1 MMFEDSL
8 PGIKRFLAGA
18 ARSAARFGLLSGL
31 MAAFVTHFGR
41 MSASAAAGA
50 VRTRARHRAAVIRFL
65 DKAGITSDWSVLS
78 RCAEL
83 LLAGESARA
92 GWVFIV
98 DQTLCSQQGAK
109 TENTVGHGNFRPRS
123 RKSARHQKKWARRS
137 CHTFVM
143 GLLLTPGGLRLPCFR
158 SHRTRD
164 CCRERGLDYRTQ
176 TQLAAELIRN
186 SPAPDGPE
194 TVMLGDTSFDAAVIR
209 AACRDRGWT
218 WIVPV
223 NPERMLAGARP
234 RRRVSSLA
242 EGLDAEGFAPVR
254 LVPGKGRRAAQ
265 RRAARCRTGPRSKT
279 RTYYVHGESRD
290 VRSVGRVQLV
300 FSTTG
305 KPEHGRTV
313 RVQKTLMTNGLSL
326 SAAEV
331 AELYDL
337 RWQIELFFKEI
348 KGTLGMHRYRFR
360 RFAKVE
366 AWTAVCLLTFVYLEW
381 RRAVRLRSRGLADED
396 RDRWRAKR
404 THALCAAVRQAAEGA
419 ELSRLAGWTRT
430 RGGLRRLKRAL
441 RAAVPREYREAG

>member
-18 ARSAARFGLLSGL
+18 ALSAARFGLLSGL
-31 MAAFVTHFGR
+31 MAAFVTHVGR

-50 VRTRARHRAAVIRFL
+50 VRTRARHRAAVVRFL
-65 DKAGITSDWSVLS
+65 DKAGITSDWTVLS
-78 RCAEL
+78 RCADL
-83 LLAGESARA
+83 LLACEAGRT
-92 GWVFIV
+92 GWVFV
-98 DQTLCSQQGAK
+98 ADQTLCGQQGAK
-109 TENTVGHGNFRPRS
+109 TENTVRHGNFRPRPKNS
-123 RKSARHQKKWARRS
+123 LRRQKTWARRS

-143 GLLLTPGGLRLPCFR
+143 ALLLSPGGLRLPCFR
-158 SHRTRD
+158 CHRTRD
-164 CCRERGLDYRTQ
+164 YCRERGLDYRTQ

-186 SPAPDGPE
+186 SPAPDGPG
-194 TVMLGDTSFDAAVIR
+194 TVMLGDTAFDAEVIR
-209 AACRDRGWT
+209 SACRERGWI

-223 NPERMLAGARP
+223 NPERVLAGAGP
-234 RRRVSSLA
+234 RRKVSSLA
-242 EGLDAEGFAPVR
+242 GELDAEGFAPVR

-265 RRAARCRTGPRSKT
+265 RRAARCRTGPRSKA
-279 RTYYVHGESRD
+279 RTYHVHGESRE
-290 VRSVGRVQLV
+290 VHSVGRVRLV
-300 FSTTG
+300 FSTTE
-305 KPEHGRTV
+305 KPEHGRPV

-337 RWQIELFFKEI
+337 RWQIELFFKEL

-381 RRAVRLRSRGLADED
+381 RRAVRLRRPGPADAD

-404 THALCAAVRQAAEGA
+404 THALCAAVRTEAEGA
-419 ELSRLAGWTRT
+419 ELSRMAGWTRT

-441 RAAVPREYREAG
+441 RAAVPWEFREAG